1 MAEPVAQD
9 LFFELVGK
17 FVDEANTMSQEH
29 SPELVGTAM
38 MYAVSRYNTYVVA
51 RAAKNV
57 NDFTADRQGA
67 LDFFTERYQAMFLE
81 NFKDHMAN
89 YEAYVGKQQ

>member
-1 MAEPVAQD
+1 MSDTVSQE

-17 FVDEANTMSQEH
+17 FVDEANTLSQQH
-29 SPELVGTAM
+29 PPELVATSM
-38 MYAVSRYNTYVVA
+38 MYALARYNTYVVA
-51 RAAKNV
+51 RSARDKD
-57 NDFTADRQGA
+57 DFTADRQQA

-89 YEAYVGKQQ
+89 YETYMETSR